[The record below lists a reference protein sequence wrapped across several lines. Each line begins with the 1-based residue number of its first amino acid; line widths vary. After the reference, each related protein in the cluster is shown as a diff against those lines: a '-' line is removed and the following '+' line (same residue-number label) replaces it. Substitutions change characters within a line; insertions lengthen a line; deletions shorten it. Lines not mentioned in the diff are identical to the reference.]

1 MTHRDWI
8 NGMNQR
14 RTETRGRMRRVALL
28 VVMLA
33 VSLFS
38 TYVVHAD
45 TVHLVIL
52 HSNDSHG
59 HLFTPE
65 GGDAMSDT
73 GGIARSA
80 TVIRQTKEANPG
92 HVLTVHAGDVLS
104 RGDALTI
111 ATQGKLDFRV
121 MKRIGY
127 EVFVPGNGEFYSGLD
142 TIWACQRTSHLP
154 MIYANVAMK
163 ANGTRPFP
171 PYLIRTVAGV
181 RVGILGLG
189 VVRMEHPAS
198 ESLTYLDPIEEARR
212 FVPALREQSDVV
224 MVLSH
229 LGFKTDKE
237 LAATVP
243 GIDLIVGAHSHT
255 KLDIPVS
262 VSQPGGQGTVVIAQ
276 AGDYGRYIGR
286 LDLDVERSEG
296 TTPHVAITGKLIA
309 LDSTVVPDPTIVKL
323 LERKV
328 APLQKVVCQS
338 PVDLPNPKTGES
350 PMAQWIVE
358 QVRRAAG
365 ADVAIMQRNEDWK
378 PIVKGPI
385 TRADV
390 YRMYTY
396 RDRVCLIE
404 MTPAQVREV
413 MLKEKGLVATPLPGD
428 RDTYRVAVDQ
438 FTRGVTAS
446 LKTLPFKM
454 THYRVDA
461 ILFNALRR
469 GQFETAPPAACRSP
483 KLVPAA

>member
-1 MTHRDWI
+1 MH
-8 NGMNQR
+8 
-14 RTETRGRMRRVALL
+14 TETRGCWRQVALL

-33 VSLFS
+33 VGLFNINA
-38 TYVVHAD
+38 TYAD

-65 GGDAMSDT
+65 GGDAMSDM
-73 GGIARSA
+73 GGIARTA

-142 TIWACQRTSHLP
+142 TIRACQRTSHLP

-163 ANGTRPFP
+163 ATGKRPFP
-171 PYLIRTVAGV
+171 PYLVKNIAGV

-189 VVRMEHPAS
+189 FVRMDHPAS
-198 ESLTYLDPIEEARR
+198 EPLTYLNPIEEARC
-212 FVPALREQSDVV
+212 FIPDLRKQSDVV

-243 GIDLIVGAHSHT
+243 GIDLIIGGHSHT
-255 KLDIPVS
+255 KLDTPVL
-262 VSQPGGQGTVVIAQ
+262 VPRPGGQGTVVIAQ
-276 AGDYGRYIGR
+276 AGDYGRYLGR
-286 LDLDVERSEG
+286 LDFDVERSEG
-296 TTPHVAITGKLIA
+296 TAPHVTITGKLIA
-309 LDSTVVPDPTIVKL
+309 LDSTVTPDTNIVKL

-328 APLQKVVCQS
+328 AQLHKVVCQS
-338 PVDLPNPKTGES
+338 PVDLPNPETGES
-350 PMAQWIVE
+350 PIAQWMVE
-358 QVRRAAG
+358 QVRCAAG
-365 ADVAIMQRNEDWK
+365 ADVAIIRRDKDRK
-378 PIVKGPI
+378 PITKGPI
-385 TRADV
+385 TRAEV
-390 YRMYTY
+390 YRMYPY
-396 RDRVCLIE
+396 RDHVCLIE
-404 MTPAQVREV
+404 MTPDQIHTIMEN
-413 MLKEKGLVATPLPGD
+413 EKDLVATPLPGG

-438 FTRGVTAS
+438 FTRGVTAT

-454 THYRVDA
+454 TRYRVDE

-469 GQFETAPPAACRSP
+469 GKFETEPPLACRSH
-483 KLVPAA
+483 KLAPAA